1 MGVPVTKALTLRPAP
16 VMVSKAKIGHPA
28 GKVNGNFRCF
38 CGGNSLFLLRSKNGF
53 LMDTSGNLREVYQ
66 SPALRVVP
74 VQVGNA
80 ICGSPLPGGSE
91 DIGYEDWD

>member
-1 MGVPVTKALTLRPAP
+1 
-16 VMVSKAKIGHPA
+16 
-28 GKVNGNFRCF
+28 
-38 CGGNSLFLLRSKNGF
+38 
-53 LMDTSGNLREVYQ
+53 MDTSGNLREVYQ
-66 SPALRVVP
+66 APALRVVP